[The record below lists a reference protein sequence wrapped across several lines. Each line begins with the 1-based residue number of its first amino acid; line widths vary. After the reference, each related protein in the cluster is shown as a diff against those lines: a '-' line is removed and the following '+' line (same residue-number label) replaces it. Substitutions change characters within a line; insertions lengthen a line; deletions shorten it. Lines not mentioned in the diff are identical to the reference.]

1 MHKTQFIPG
10 TTQNLSKA
18 AVGNVENMFESN
30 DAIPNRQPLGELSI
44 GLTLISFCLF
54 NLQPEQMLAL
64 VAAWPTNWVWRGMI
78 TVMSRGPGLCPPPP
92 DLAWVSDN
100 RNLSSLIAPR
110 QAGLSG

>member
-54 NLQPEQMLAL
+54 NL
-64 VAAWPTNWVWRGMI
+64 
-78 TVMSRGPGLCPPPP
+78 
-92 DLAWVSDN
+92 
-100 RNLSSLIAPR
+100 
-110 QAGLSG
+110 